1 MNTSNFT
8 FTKDSIEKAYGV
20 TFFKNEQILF
30 ATKPNL
36 NAAML
41 NELKSIF
48 NNLLISA
55 TALLVIVLMGKFV
68 SPVIELNHAI
78 FLLCCGLIVSVFTF
92 INHIIKTKKTQ
103 IVITNL
109 SIIIYTSGVDSTVN
123 CIQLSAIQT
132 LELTQTFFDK
142 KFNTGSLKFL
152 SAKLKRKLVK
162 MRKCLKS
169 SMLFQHPKKHI
180 QYCDMLII
188 PYNYKLQMFA
198 GTQMQNATLYHIL

>member
-109 SIIIYTSGVDSTVN
+109 SIIIYTSGVNSTVN

-142 KFNTGSLKFL
+142 KFNTGSLKIFTG
-152 SAKLKRKLVK
+152 
-162 MRKCLKS
+162 
-169 SMLFQHPKKHI
+169 QIEKKI
-180 QYCDMLII
+180 GKNEKVFDII
-188 PYNYKLQMFA
+188 NAIPAPEKAYSLLRHA
-198 GTQMQNATLYHIL
+198 GNSV